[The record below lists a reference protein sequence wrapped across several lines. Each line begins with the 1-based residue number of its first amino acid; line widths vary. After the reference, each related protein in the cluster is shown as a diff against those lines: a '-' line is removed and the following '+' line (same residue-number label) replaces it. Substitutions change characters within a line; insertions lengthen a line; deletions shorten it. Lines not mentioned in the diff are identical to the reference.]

1 MTTAAVQQV
10 AMTRTTTIATAVRP
24 SGGRVRS
31 TETAARTNVAVP
43 VAGRPV
49 SSSTSWEPKY
59 GRDGPMGRPVR
70 SFFTKP
76 RNVSAIRVPNSPVP
90 LAVTG
95 VVGHGVG
102 KAAMGWICVASGTP
116 GMWEPLGTIGQDS
129 LAPSPPSAGSGWWH
143 GPRLRGHVFCKG
155 DDGGDWRLARQ
166 EGRPPLP
173 LSNPQDKG

>member
-1 MTTAAVQQV
+1 
-10 AMTRTTTIATAVRP
+10 
-24 SGGRVRS
+24 
-31 TETAARTNVAVP
+31 
-43 VAGRPV
+43 
-49 SSSTSWEPKY
+49 
-59 GRDGPMGRPVR
+59 MGRPVR

-90 LAVTG
+90 LAVPG

-155 DDGGDWRLARQ
+155 DDGGTGGLPAR
-166 EGRPPLP
+166 RVALP
-173 LSNPQDKG
+173 YRSPTRKTKVDGAKVHHHASIRA